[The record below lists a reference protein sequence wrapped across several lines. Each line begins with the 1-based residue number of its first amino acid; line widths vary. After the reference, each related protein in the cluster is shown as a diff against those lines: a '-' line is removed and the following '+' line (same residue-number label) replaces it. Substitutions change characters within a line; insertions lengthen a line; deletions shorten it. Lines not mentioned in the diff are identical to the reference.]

1 MTNGYFGHFFF
12 IFFREGTTNRDP
24 KGNPL
29 NLEEDIEDDLLN

>member
-12 IFFREGTTNRDP
+12 FFREGTTNRDP